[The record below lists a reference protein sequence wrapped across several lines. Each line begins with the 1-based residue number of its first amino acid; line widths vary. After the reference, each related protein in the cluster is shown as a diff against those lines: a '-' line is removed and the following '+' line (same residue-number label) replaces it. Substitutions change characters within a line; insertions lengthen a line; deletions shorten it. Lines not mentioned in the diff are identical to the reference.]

1 MNKVVIISTVGLI
14 YDGITS
20 VIVSYL
26 EAMDKT
32 DLEIYVVNTIK
43 SEPKI
48 LDRITDLGCKV
59 VDLPSRKT
67 ETLSYFIQ
75 LTDFIKKIELI
86 LCMRMVI
93 VQLLLLNYLLD
104 I

>member
-32 DLEIYVVNTIK
+32 DLEI
-43 SEPKI
+43 
-48 LDRITDLGCKV
+48 D
-59 VDLPSRKT
+59 
-67 ETLSYFIQ
+67 
-75 LTDFIKKIELI
+75 
-86 LCMRMVI
+86 
-93 VQLLLLNYLLD
+93 
-104 I
+104 